1 MAEQPQMS
9 KPGFWHGIARVIPPR
24 FFESAVGRSRPPGRL
39 PKQATCARVASR
51 PALPSAAL
59 PQMFGRNREAR
70 TEGFGAILGRVAN
83 IAAYESILTDA
94 GKADAKKTGK
104 IPYDSFSS
112 SHFTLGEKVGKAFGD
127 GRALL

>member
-1 MAEQPQMS
+1 
-9 KPGFWHGIARVIPPR
+9 
-24 FFESAVGRSRPPGRL
+24 
-39 PKQATCARVASR
+39 
-51 PALPSAAL
+51 
-59 PQMFGRNREAR
+59 MFGRNREAR

-112 SHFTLGEKVGKAFGD
+112 SHFTLGEQVGKAFGD